1 MNCLVINNFY
11 MKNQNNFLPLKGY
24 ILRIIL
30 ISPQLTTCASQNH
43 RKFHRYIKSK

>member
-11 MKNQNNFLPLKGY
+11 MKNQNNLLPMKGY
-24 ILRIIL
+24 IL